1 MAENNQSGKQQ
12 DPSQPQFALQRIYVK
27 DLSFE
32 APMGYAAFQKQW
44 NPKVQLDLNTNSNKM
59 DDQNYEVILTLTIT
73 AKQEDD
79 TAFLVEVQQAGIF
92 GCSGFDPQQLHQV
105 LNMMCPNILFPYARE
120 AVDSLVTR
128 GSFPPL
134 MVAPVNFEA
143 LYQQA
148 LAKKQGGGQQV
159 N

>member
-1 MAENNQSGKQQ
+1 MTDSNAGASQAT
-12 DPSQPQFALQRIYVK
+12 QPQFALQRIYVK

-32 APMGYAAFQKQW
+32 APMGHLAFQKQW
-44 NPKVQLDLNTNSNKM
+44 NPKVHLDLNTATNKIDDSNV
-59 DDQNYEVILTLTIT
+59 EVVLTLTIT

-79 TAFLVEVQQAGIF
+79 TAFLVEVQQGGIF
-92 GCSGFDPQQLHQV
+92 SCQGFEPQQLHQV

-120 AVDSLVTR
+120 TVDSLVTR

-134 MVAPVNFEA
+134 MIAPVNFEA
-143 LYQQA
+143 LYQQS
-148 LAKKQGGGQQV
+148 LARRAEGQTA

>member
-1 MAENNQSGKQQ
+1 MAENSADAAQAN
-12 DPSQPQFALQRIYVK
+12 QPQFALQRIYVK

-32 APMGYAAFQKQW
+32 APQGPGAFQKQW
-44 NPKVQLDLNTNSNKM
+44 NPKVQLDLNTSTNKI
-59 DDQNYEVILTLTIT
+59 DDKNYEVVLTLTVT
-73 AKQEDD
+73 ARQEEE
-79 TAFLVEVQQAGIF
+79 TAFLVEVQQGGIF
-92 GCSGFDPQQLHQV
+92 GCDGFDPQQLHQV
-105 LNMMCPNILFPYARE
+105 LNMMCPSILFPYARE

-134 MVAPVNFEA
+134 MIAPVNFEA

-148 LAKKQGGGQQV
+148 LARQAGDQKI